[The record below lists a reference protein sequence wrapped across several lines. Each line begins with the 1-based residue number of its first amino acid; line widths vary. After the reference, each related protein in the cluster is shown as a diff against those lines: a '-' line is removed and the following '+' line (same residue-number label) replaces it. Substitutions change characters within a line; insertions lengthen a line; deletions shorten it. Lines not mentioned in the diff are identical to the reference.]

1 MKGYI
6 FPFTDKTNAGIG
18 NDESP
23 KGQIVKLESYES
35 AFYLTS
41 RLGEVII

>member
-6 FPFTDKTNAGIG
+6 FPFTDKTNARIG

-23 KGQIVKLESYES
+23 KGQVVKLESYES

-41 RLGEVII
+41 RFGEEIV